1 MPKRFVYLFL
11 VVIFS
16 FSGLL
21 LAARHHFWPLAMVA
35 LFYVWT
41 VLVAWRPGIWLW
53 ALPALLP
60 ILNFSPWNGWLVVDE
75 FDLFVLATVAGAYA
89 AKALQAF
96 QSGEKTNFKVSA
108 HYLTFSVSYRGMWL
122 FYSFILL
129 GLLSCWRGWTQAG
142 GNLQLLQT
150 GWALLQTQ
158 GYTEPLN
165 SLRSGKSLL
174 WAVLLAPLLYQQ
186 LQQPGSRATALRN
199 LGFGMLAGLCAV
211 VLVVVWERAAFPGL
225 FNFSTAYRTTALF
238 WEMHTGGA
246 AMDFY
251 LALTLPFAFWALGQA
266 RGPGAWLLAAA
277 LVVLACY
284 AVLTTFSR
292 GVYGAVF
299 LPLALLGGYRLAL
312 RTKLGSWLGGWLRNL
327 QGSRP
332 HLWQRRG
339 AWILALVLVFEVL
352 SVLVGGSYMRQ
363 RLDDAGDDLGLRVE
377 HWQRGLSLLGSPSQQ
392 PLNWL
397 LGIGLGQLPARYAA
411 SAGAAGWA
419 GSAHWA
425 QEADGTAFLRLAGPS
440 RDASLGGLFAINQRV
455 GVWTP
460 GDYRVLLQVRAT
472 RSTELLFKLC
482 EKHQIYENNCYYS
495 RFTVSPSAKAA
506 IGPQSWQKITLRLQP
521 DEPFDRPGRLA
532 TPAVLS
538 ASVLTQGAVADI
550 SVLRLVSAKQ
560 PSQTQNS
567 DFSQGMAYWMQ
578 GAGSYY
584 LPWHI
589 DNLLLE
595 LLIERGVLQLL
606 LFAVLLSLALRG
618 LVQVSSSAQQS
629 VENSLAPFVVCAL
642 VSVLLLGLVSS
653 VLDVPRLAL
662 LVLLWLVLALQLAAA
677 VNRPALASVNP
688 PVQGA
693 R

>member
-1 MPKRFVYLFL
+1 MPKRFIYLFI
-11 VVIFS
+11 VIIFS
-16 FSGLL
+16 FAGLL
-21 LAARHHFWPLAMVA
+21 LAARHHLWPLAMVA
-35 LFYVWT
+35 LFYVWA

-53 ALPALLP
+53 ALPAMLP

-75 FDLFVLATVAGAYA
+75 LDLFLLATVAGAYA
-89 AKALQAF
+89 AKARQTF
-96 QSGEKTNFKVSA
+96 QSGEKANLKVSA
-108 HYLTFSVSYRGMWL
+108 HCLTLSGSYRGMWL
-122 FYSFILL
+122 FYSFVLL
-129 GLLSCWRGWTQAG
+129 SLLSCWRGWTQAG
-142 GNLQLLQT
+142 GSLQLLQT

-174 WAVLLAPLLYQQ
+174 WAALLAPLLNQQ
-186 LQQPGSRATALRN
+186 LQQPGSRAAALRS
-199 LGFGMLAGLCAV
+199 LGFGMLAGLCTV
-211 VLVVVWERAAFPGL
+211 VLVVVWERAAFPEL

-266 RGPGAWLLAAA
+266 RGPAAWLLAAA

-312 RTKLGSWLGGWLRNL
+312 RTRLGNWLRNL

-332 HLWQRRG
+332 HLWRRRG
-339 AWILALVLVFEVL
+339 VWVLALALVLEVL

-363 RLDDAGDDLGLRVE
+363 RLDDAGDDLDLRVE
-377 HWQRGLSLLGSPSQQ
+377 HWHRGLSLLGSPSAQ
-392 PLNWL
+392 PMNWL

-411 SAGAAGWA
+411 SAGATGWA
-419 GSAHWA
+419 GSAQWA

-455 GVWTP
+455 GPWAL
-460 GDYRVLLQVRAT
+460 GDYRVLMQVRAAG
-472 RSTELLFKLC
+472 RTELLFKLC
-482 EKHQIYENNCYYS
+482 EKHQIYEVNCYYS
-495 RFTVSPSAKAA
+495 RFTVFPSAKAHN
-506 IGPQSWQKITLRLQP
+506 GPQSWQKIALRLQP

-532 TPAVLS
+532 KPAVLS

-550 SVLRLVSAKQ
+550 SVLRLISAQQ
-560 PSQTQNS
+560 PNQTQNS

-606 LFAVLLSLALRG
+606 LFAVLLGMSLRG
-618 LVQVSSSAQQS
+618 LVQVSSSAPQS
-629 VENSLAPFVVCAL
+629 AEKTLAPFVVCAL

-662 LVLLWLVLALQLAAA
+662 LVFLWLVLALQLAAA
-677 VNRPALASVNP
+677 VNQPAPAAPHP
-688 PVQGA
+688 PV
-693 R
+693 